1 MEYINIP
8 PNLELEIRKE
18 FSLRLLNFK
27 VLKKWIEDAIGQ
39 IVIHDTNLYRCST
52 RVKEISSVLRKI
64 DDKIGSERKK
74 INAKTLKPENA
85 TWSNVTSYKEIEP
98 LIDDW
103 VGCRIISYLHD
114 HLPEVHKSICKH
126 DRLVISKMTIY
137 DSKEE
142 PQFKNIKPNKKR
154 GDELRYSENGYIGIH
169 YIIKPKTVDP
179 CFNSHPVVFD
189 KFELQI
195 RTLLQET
202 WGQIQHEAIY
212 KGRLP
217 EEIKTERNSSFQD
230 VARMLRL
237 CDVTLARLAK
247 TESIETPKH
256 INVYKRPELKISKRK
271 ILQKNLNFK

>member
-1 MEYINIP
+1 MEYINIS

-27 VLKKWIEDAIGQ
+27 VLKKWIEDAVGQ
-39 IVIHDTNLYRCST
+39 MVIHDSSLYRCST

-64 DDKIGSERKK
+64 DDKISVSKNK
-74 INAKTLKPENA
+74 IKQNKATPEYLAWVNAKNYA
-85 TWSNVTSYKEIEP
+85 DIEP

-114 HLPEVHKSICKH
+114 HLPNLHQSICNH
-126 DRLVISKMTIY
+126 DRLVVAKITVH
-137 DSKEE
+137 DSEEE
-142 PQFKNIKPNKKR
+142 PQFKNIKLSKKR
-154 GDELRYSENGYIGIH
+154 GDELRYSKNGYIGIH
-169 YIIKPKTVDP
+169 YIIKPRTVDP

-202 WGQIQHEAIY
+202 WGQIQHQAIY

-217 EEIKTERNSSFQD
+217 EDIKSERDAGFQD
-230 VARMLRL
+230 LAKLLRT
-237 CDVTLARLAK
+237 CDHMLARLAK
-247 TESIETPKH
+247 DNTIKAPQDNSK
-256 INVYKRPELKISKRK
+256 YLRPESVTTKRVHRQKPLK
-271 ILQKNLNFK
+271 F